1 MRLDDLEALL
11 LDPELPSV
19 LILRGKGSGSV
30 PMTDLLRLVRERA
43 DPAASEQELDTL
55 MTTLGARRATTID
68 LSHFRRRLLGLLAGR
83 TWPSGETIYEC
94 QATLPEARCSS
105 PLSHSR
111 ADRTVKPVEQPW
123 RGQAWNYGLATA
135 WGSTSSHHNWS
146 AMNDQC
152 SIQTLRC

>member
-94 QATLPEARCSS
+94 QATSTGGTVFISPFAFPGGPNSKARRAALAGSS
-105 PLSHSR
+105 LELWPCHCLGF
-111 ADRTVKPVEQPW
+111 DQQPTTT
-123 RGQAWNYGLATA
+123 GAL
-135 WGSTSSHHNWS
+135 
-146 AMNDQC
+146 
-152 SIQTLRC
+152 